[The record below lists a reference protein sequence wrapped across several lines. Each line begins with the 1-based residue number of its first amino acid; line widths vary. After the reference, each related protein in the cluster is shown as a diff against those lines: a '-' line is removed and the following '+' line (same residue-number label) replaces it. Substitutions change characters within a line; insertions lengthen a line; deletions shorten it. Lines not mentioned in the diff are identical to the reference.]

1 MLFTSTADTLS
12 SAYSDR
18 WDGAGAS
25 GESEYLLINLLATN
39 DLIFVV
45 LFVSLIIWF
54 VLAFYLVRVDKKID
68 ALESKYSADE
78 KPDKAASAYQEEDAE
93 VVKP

>member
-1 MLFTSTADTLS
+1 MLQTSNADTLS

-18 WDGAGAS
+18 WEGAATGA
-25 GESEYLLINLLATN
+25 ESDFFLIEFLASN
-39 DLIFVV
+39 ELIFVV

-68 ALESKYSADE
+68 ALEQKYSSE
-78 KPDKAASAYQEEDAE
+78 SDKETLHKHQSPEAKQA
-93 VVKP
+93 